1 MRVVLLAWF
10 DFDTFHFILHYDSH
24 SFCLSCRRETIIRFN
39 IVIRIIYI
47 YIYIYI
53 DRYVYIYV
61 YRYIHMQMK
70 AKLGTSSSWQSQ
82 PRSPNTQM
90 VA

>member
-24 SFCLSCRRETIIRFN
+24 SFCLSCRRETIIRVN
-39 IVIRIIYI
+39 IVIRII